1 MTIERVGVV
10 GCGQMGA
17 GIAEVCA
24 RAGLHTVIREIDAA
38 TAELGRSRLIG
49 SLDRSVSRGRM
60 TEDEREASTSRL
72 VFTTDLAEMA
82 DRQLIIGGWLDVQ
95 MRLNEYHDDECYL
108 YCDNKAHC
116 KRTAEEYERV
126 RAAWRAQRIDP
137 EHKFMFDHI
146 TMLQI
151 YDHSL
156 GKWKIVWVEVPEVES
171 DFDYNQLIGDSNGC

>member
-1 MTIERVGVV
+1 MDKEFDPKTY
-10 GCGQMGA
+10 
-17 GIAEVCA
+17 
-24 RAGLHTVIREIDAA
+24 
-38 TAELGRSRLIG
+38 
-49 SLDRSVSRGRM
+49 SLRPS
-60 TEDEREASTSRL
+60 
-72 VFTTDLAEMA
+72 

-126 RAAWRAQRIDP
+126 RTAWRAQRIDP